1 MHLIR
6 WAKIDGQKYAVV
18 PVSRGCDGC
27 VMERGLQTGIACE
40 FINPGAESC
49 AIDHE
54 PNDRI
59 SARYMTEEEFLL
71 KQLRGDEE

>member
-6 WAKIDGQKYAVV
+6 WAKVGGQKYAVV
-18 PVSRGCDGC
+18 PASRGCDGC
-27 VMERGLQTGIACE
+27 VMESGEPCVLLDTT
-40 FINPGAESC
+40 NESC
-49 AIDHE
+49 AIDHK
-54 PNDRI
+54 PNDGI